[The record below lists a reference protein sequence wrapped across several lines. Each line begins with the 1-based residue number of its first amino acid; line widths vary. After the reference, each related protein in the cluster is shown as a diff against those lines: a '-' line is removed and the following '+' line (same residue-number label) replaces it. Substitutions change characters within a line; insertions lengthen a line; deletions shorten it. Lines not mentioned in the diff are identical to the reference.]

1 MLLNLATLIAQNT
14 GASPAPGGTPP
25 GNPSPMPM
33 LIGLGLMVAVF
44 YFVLIRGNRKQQ
56 KQRQNLLA
64 NLSKNDKVMT
74 IGGIVGTV
82 VNVKENEVV
91 VKVDESNNTKM
102 TFLKKAIQQVITD
115 TDQASLDSR

>member
-1 MLLNLATLIAQNT
+1 MLLNFFALIAQ
-14 GASPAPGGTPP
+14 
-25 GNPSPMPM
+25 GNPTTKAPQSPWPM
-33 LIGLGLMVAVF
+33 LIGLGLMIGVF
-44 YFVLIRGNRKQQ
+44 YFVMIRGNRKQQ
-56 KQRQNLLA
+56 KQRQDLLA

-82 VNVKENEVV
+82 VNVKDNEVV

-115 TDQASLDSR
+115 TDQASFDNR